1 MQRVKTVL
9 EWVTTVVLLSL
20 AVFMVWQRIPA
31 TKPSPIAAVHGT
43 IEAAAITQ
51 TLGHGPIWL
60 VEFADFQCP
69 YCARFESDIWP
80 EVKQTLVDTGRIT
93 FAPID
98 FPLPMHPFAKPA
110 AAVAACAGV
119 QGKYWDARPVIFST
133 IKAGT
138 FSPEGIARAVDY
150 EPCQSPS
157 STDPHQ
163 TLGTRLGVTGTP
175 TFFLGTHQASG
186 EIRVSEKIVGIPL
199 AETLRQLVTTMER

>member
-1 MQRVKTVL
+1 MQKVKIVL
-9 EWVTTVVLLSL
+9 EWLTTCVLLGL
-20 AVFMVWQRIPA
+20 ALFLVWERIPA
-31 TKPSPIAAVHGT
+31 TKPAPFASVHDT
-43 IEAAAITQ
+43 IEASAITQ

-69 YCARFESDIWP
+69 YCAKFESDSWP

-110 AAVAACAGV
+110 AAVAACAGI

-138 FSPEGIARAVDY
+138 FSPEGIARAVNY

-163 TLGTRLGVTGTP
+163 ALGTRLGVRGTP
-175 TFFLGTHQASG
+175 TFFLGTREASG
-186 EIRVSEKIVGIPL
+186 EIRVSQRLVGAQP
-199 AETLRQLVTTMER
+199 AETLRQLVIAMER